1 MTDTQKEQF
10 KKAAES
16 DSKPAQLAKLIF
28 RGIQRHI
35 KAKNAQDRE
44 KNYDRMLDFSRERR
58 VNRER
63 NID

>member
-1 MTDTQKEQF
+1 MNKTPKTQS
-10 KKAAES
+10 KKAAEA

-35 KAKNAQDRE
+35 RAKNAQDRE

-63 NID
+63 NVD

>member
-1 MTDTQKEQF
+1 MTDTQKEQS
-10 KKAAES
+10 KKAAEA
-16 DSKPAQLAKLIF
+16 DSKPARLAKLIF

-35 KAKNAQDRE
+35 KVKNAQDRE